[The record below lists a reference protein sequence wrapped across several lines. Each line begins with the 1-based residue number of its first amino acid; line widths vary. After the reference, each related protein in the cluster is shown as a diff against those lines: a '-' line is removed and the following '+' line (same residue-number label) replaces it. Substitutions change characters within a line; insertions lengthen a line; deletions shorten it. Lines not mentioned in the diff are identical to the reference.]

1 MALEQVFTHS
11 CTLAK
16 LRSEPLGHLLDN
28 FCDELLDQGFKQGTI
43 RFHLSHVSH
52 LNTWLADEKWT
63 WEEHLTQDDVDAFYI
78 AYKLRCRN
86 SGPLEL
92 HIRRKRLSINRF
104 CKHLESRNLFESG
117 ENTPCYEALLSG
129 YLRWMEDHQ
138 HAAAGTLD
146 VRRSSLVKF
155 LESLGAKATSDGME
169 ELTPD
174 GVEAFFL
181 DIADKMGNAGRR
193 SMQAA
198 LRTFLRFC
206 FHKGFIHLRLD
217 EAVPTLRT
225 YKLARVP
232 RGVSEFQAQ
241 TILQSVD
248 CGTPVGR
255 RDYAIFTILH
265 DYGVRGGQVRALKL
279 SDIDWNN
286 EQIIFGATKNGKDSL
301 LPLTREVGESI
312 LNYLREGRPACLCP
326 EVFITSR
333 APYRRL
339 THSNTLSAIVSRH
352 IGADINV
359 SSKGSHAFRHAF
371 ATRKIAEGHSL
382 KAIADVLGHRYLS
395 TTFMYTKVDFNA
407 LSQVAMEWPKEV
419 LS

>member
-1 MALEQVFTHS
+1 MALEQVFTYS
-11 CTLAK
+11 CTLEK

-28 FCDELLDQGFKQGTI
+28 FCDELLDQGFRRGTI

-52 LNTWLADEKWT
+52 LNTWLGDEKWK
-63 WEEHLTQDDVDAFYI
+63 WKEHLTQDDVDAFYA
-78 AYKLRCRN
+78 AYKVKCRN
-86 SGPLEL
+86 RGPLEL
-92 HIRRKRLSINRF
+92 HLRRNRLSINRF
-104 CKHLESRNLFESG
+104 CKHLEGKGLFKDEKD
-117 ENTPCYEALLSG
+117 TPCYEALLSG
-129 YLRWMEDHQ
+129 YLQWMKDRQ
-138 HAAAGTLD
+138 YAVVGTLN
-146 VRRSSLVKF
+146 VRRSGLVKF
-155 LESLGAKATSDGME
+155 LESLGPKATSKGMG

-181 DIADKMGNAGRR
+181 DFADTMGNAGRR

-206 FHKGFIHLRLD
+206 FHEGFVQLRLD

-232 RGVSEFQAQ
+232 RGVSESQSQ

-248 CGTPVGR
+248 RSTPVGR
-255 RDYAIFTILH
+255 RDYAILTILH
-265 DYGVRGGQVRALKL
+265 AYGVRGGQVRALKL

-286 EQIIFGATKNGKDSL
+286 EQILFRATKNGKDGL
-301 LPLTREVGESI
+301 LPITREVGESI
-312 LNYLREGRPACLCP
+312 LNYLREGRPTCSCP

-333 APYRRL
+333 APYRSL
-339 THSNTLSAIVSRH
+339 TLSNTLSAIVSRRM
-352 IGADINV
+352 GADINV
-359 SSKGSHAFRHAF
+359 SGKGSHAFRHAF

-407 LSQVAMEWPKEV
+407 LSQVALPWPKEV